1 MSVLLKGLL
10 LPGENSIA
18 VKTIIVII
26 IIIIIIIINTPVFPE
41 NSLKKRRFTVISQK
55 I

>member
-1 MSVLLKGLL
+1 LSVLLKGLL

-26 IIIIIIIINTPVFPE
+26 IIIIIIINTPVFPE